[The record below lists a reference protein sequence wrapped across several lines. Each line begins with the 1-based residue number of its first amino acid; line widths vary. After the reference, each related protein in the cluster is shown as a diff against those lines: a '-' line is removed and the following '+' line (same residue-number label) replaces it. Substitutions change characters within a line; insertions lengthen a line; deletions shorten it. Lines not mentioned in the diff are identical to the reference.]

1 MNNSSETDKQDK
13 QEKHDRQDKQDR
25 QESPQEYLKF
35 VNILTMVW
43 TLFSMVY
50 LSAVT
55 FFVVPDGNNRNVDLI
70 LGFLIGTAISSLL
83 SFHFGS
89 SRSSVQK
96 EKFIEGLKQRQED
109 HKLNQDKKENK

>member
-1 MNNSSETDKQDK
+1 MNNSSETDKPDK
-13 QEKHDRQDKQDR
+13 QDKQDK

-43 TLFSMVY
+43 TVFSMVY

-96 EKFIEGLKQRQED
+96 EKFIEGMKQKE
-109 HKLNQDKKENK
+109 LNQEERKT

>member
-1 MNNSSETDKQDK
+1 MNSSETDKQDK
-13 QEKHDRQDKQDR
+13 QEKQDKQDK

-96 EKFIEGLKQRQED
+96 EKFIEGMKQKE
-109 HKLNQDKKENK
+109 LNQEERKT

>member
-1 MNNSSETDKQDK
+1 MQQDK
-13 QEKHDRQDKQDR
+13 EQPTQPNQTAPVT

-35 VNILTMVW
+35 VNILTIVW
-43 TLFSMVY
+43 TVFSMLY

-83 SFHFGS
+83 NFHFGS
-89 SRSSVQK
+89 SRSSVNKDKQLEQLRNK
-96 EKFIEGLKQRQED
+96 E
-109 HKLNQDKKENK
+109 HQDKPDKHEVKL

>member
-1 MNNSSETDKQDK
+1 MQQDK
-13 QEKHDRQDKQDR
+13 EQPTQPTQTA

-35 VNILTMVW
+35 VNILTIVW
-43 TLFSMVY
+43 TVFSMLY

-83 SFHFGS
+83 NFHFGS
-89 SRSSVQK
+89 SRSSVNKDKQLEQLRNK
-96 EKFIEGLKQRQED
+96 EHHD
-109 HKLNQDKKENK
+109 KLDKHEVKL

>member
-1 MNNSSETDKQDK
+1 MNNSSETDKPDK
-13 QEKHDRQDKQDR
+13 QDKQDK

-43 TLFSMVY
+43 TVFSMVY

-96 EKFIEGLKQRQED
+96 EKFIEGMKQKEVNQEER
-109 HKLNQDKKENK
+109 KT

>member
-1 MNNSSETDKQDK
+1 MNNSSETDKPDK
-13 QEKHDRQDKQDR
+13 QEKQDKQDK

-109 HKLNQDKKENK
+109 RELNQDKKESKE

>member
-1 MNNSSETDKQDK
+1 MQQDK
-13 QEKHDRQDKQDR
+13 EQPTQPTQPNQTA

-35 VNILTMVW
+35 VNILTIVW
-43 TLFSMVY
+43 TVFSMLY

-83 SFHFGS
+83 NFHFGS
-89 SRSSVQK
+89 SRSSVSKDKQLEQLRNK
-96 EKFIEGLKQRQED
+96 E
-109 HKLNQDKKENK
+109 HQDKLDKHEVKL

>member
-1 MNNSSETDKQDK
+1 MNSSETDKPDK
-13 QEKHDRQDKQDR
+13 QEKQDKQDK

-96 EKFIEGLKQRQED
+96 EKFIEGMKQKE
-109 HKLNQDKKENK
+109 LNQEERKT

>member
-1 MNNSSETDKQDK
+1 MNNSSETDKPDK
-13 QEKHDRQDKQDR
+13 QEKQDKQDK

-109 HKLNQDKKENK
+109 HKLNQDKKESKE

>member
-1 MNNSSETDKQDK
+1 ME
-13 QEKHDRQDKQDR
+13 EKDIKDSNESKDVNTN
-25 QESPQEYLKF
+25 ESPQEYLKF
-35 VNILTMVW
+35 VNILTLIW
-43 TLFSMVY
+43 TAFSMLY

-96 EKFIEGLKQRQED
+96 EKFIEGMKQKE
-109 HKLNQDKKENK
+109 LNQEERKT